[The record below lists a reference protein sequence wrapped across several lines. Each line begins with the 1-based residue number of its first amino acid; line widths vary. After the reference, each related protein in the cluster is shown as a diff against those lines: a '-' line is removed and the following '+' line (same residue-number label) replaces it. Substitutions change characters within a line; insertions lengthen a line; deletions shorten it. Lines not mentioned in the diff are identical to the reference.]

1 MAYLEKRP
9 GYVLDYAFNPASVAV
24 VGASDQPFSFG
35 YHFLRHLLDYG
46 FKGLIYPVNPQK
58 ESVQGVKAYNSLS
71 DIPGDVDLVICCVPT
86 SRVLPLLE
94 ECPSK
99 NVKVMHLFTAR
110 LSETGRPQALELEC
124 KIQNKARELGIRII
138 GPNCMGIYS
147 PASGIAFGYGF
158 PREVGNIGVV
168 FQSGG
173 SATTLIQ
180 NGMLQGLR
188 FSKVISYGN
197 AFDIDESYIL
207 DYLTEDQ
214 NTRAIAAYIEGV
226 KDGQKLMNSLKKA
239 AALKPVIAIKGGR
252 GKAGTRAVMSH
263 TAALAGSLDLWHTAF
278 NQAGVIEA
286 RDIDEMINLLVLFNC
301 LPPIKGGRI
310 GVMGGGG
317 GKNVISA
324 DVAEEAGLTL
334 PPLSDDMRKQL
345 REMVPDLWDWVGNPV
360 DFSIWGDSFMKVR
373 EIPGLFIESPEFDF
387 LVIQVSDDNPMADD
401 WWVNIIKM
409 EVENIVSYA
418 KQGRKPIIAV
428 MSTAKAGYRDLEN
441 VRWKTIAEQR
451 PVLVDA
457 RVPVFENMAEA
468 SGALNKYIHYWKRR

>member
-1 MAYLEKRP
+1 
-9 GYVLDYAFNPASVAV
+9 VAV

-46 FKGLIYPVNPQK
+46 FKGPIYPVNPQK
-58 ESVQGVKAYNSLS
+58 QSLQGVKAYKSLS
-71 DIPGDVDLVICCVPT
+71 DVPGDVDLVICCVPT
-86 SRVLPLLE
+86 GRVLPLLE

-110 LSETGRPQALELEC
+110 LSETGRPQALELERT
-124 KIQNKARELGIRII
+124 IQNRARELGIRII

-147 PASGIAFGYGF
+147 PSSGIAFGYGF
-158 PREVGNIGVV
+158 PRETGNIGVI

-197 AFDIDESYIL
+197 AFDIDESDIFE
-207 DYLTEDQ
+207 YLAGDP
-214 NTRAIAAYIEGV
+214 NTKVIAAYIEGV
-226 KDGQKLMNSLKKA
+226 KDGQKLMRSLKKA
-239 AALKPVIAIKGGR
+239 AALKPVVAIKGGR

-286 RDIDEMINLLVLFNC
+286 GDIDEMINLLVLFNC
-301 LPPIKGGRI
+301 LPPIRGGRI

-324 DVAEEAGLTL
+324 DVAEEAGLSL
-334 PPLSDDMRKQL
+334 PPFSDDMRRKL

-418 KQGRKPIIAV
+418 KQGRKPIVAI
-428 MSTAKAGYRDLEN
+428 MSTAKAGYSDLEN

-451 PVLVDA
+451 PILVDA
-457 RVPVFENMAEA
+457 RIPVFENMAEA
-468 SGALNKYIHYWKRR
+468 AGALNKYIHYWERR